1 MATFIGFST
10 QGQRKKFTLVDEDL
24 IKQDLINAFN
34 IRQGELVGRPD
45 VGTAVWD
52 FLFESQTTE
61 TENAIVQEIQ
71 RVAGGDPRLKISE
84 IEIYPQLNGIL
95 IQVQIQFVPST
106 TVERLALFFD
116 QETRRASYI

>member
-52 FLFESQTTE
+52 FLFEAQVVE
-61 TENAIVQEIQ
+61 TENAIVQEVQ
-71 RVAGGDPRLKISE
+71 RVAGGDPRLKISGVE
-84 IEIYPQLNGIL
+84 IFPQLNGIL

-106 TVERLALFFD
+106 TVERLSLFFD

>member
-1 MATFIGFST
+1 MTTFIGFST

-52 FLFESQTTE
+52 FLFESQTVE

-84 IEIYPQLNGIL
+84 VETYPQLNGIL
-95 IQVQIQFVPST
+95 IQVQIQFVHST

>member
-52 FLFESQTTE
+52 YLFESQTTE

-71 RVAGGDPRLKISE
+71 RVAGGDPRLKISQV
-84 IEIYPQLNGIL
+84 EIYPQLNGIL
-95 IQVQIQFVPST
+95 IQVQIRFVPST
-106 TVERLALFFD
+106 TTERLALFFD

>member
-1 MATFIGFST
+1 MTTFIGFST
-10 QGQRKKFTLVDEDL
+10 QGLRKKFTLVDEEL

-45 VGTAVWD
+45 FGTAVWD
-52 FLFESQTTE
+52 FLFESQTVETE
-61 TENAIVQEIQ
+61 TAIIQEIQ
-71 RVAGGDPRLKISE
+71 RVAGGDPRLKISGVE
-84 IEIYPQLNGIL
+84 VYPQLNGIL

-106 TVERLALFFD
+106 TVERLSLFFD

>member
-34 IRQGELVGRPD
+34 IRQGEMVGRPD

-84 IEIYPQLNGIL
+84 IEIYPELNGIL

-106 TVERLALFFD
+106 SVERLALFFD

>member
-52 FLFESQTTE
+52 FLFESQSVE
-61 TENAIVQEIQ
+61 TENAIVQEVQ
-71 RVAGGDPRLKISE
+71 RVAGGDPRLKISAVE
-84 IEIYPQLNGIL
+84 IFPQLNGIL

-106 TVERLALFFD
+106 SVERLSLFFD
-116 QETRRASYI
+116 QETRRASFI

>member
-84 IEIYPQLNGIL
+84 IEIYPELNGIL

-106 TVERLALFFD
+106 SVERLALFFD

>member
-1 MATFIGFST
+1 MTTFIGFST
-10 QGQRKKFTLVDEDL
+10 QGLRKKFTLVDEEL

-45 VGTAVWD
+45 VGTAMWD
-52 FLFESQTTE
+52 FLFESQTLETE
-61 TENAIVQEIQ
+61 TAIIQEIQ
-71 RVAGGDPRLKISE
+71 RVAGGDPRLKISGVE
-84 IEIYPQLNGIL
+84 VYPQLNGIL

-106 TVERLALFFD
+106 TVERLSLFFD

>member
-10 QGQRKKFTLVDEDL
+10 QGQRKKFTLVDEEL

-52 FLFESQTTE
+52 FLFESQSVE
-61 TENAIVQEIQ
+61 TENAIVQEVQ
-71 RVAGGDPRLKISE
+71 RVAAGDPRLKISAVE
-84 IEIYPQLNGIL
+84 IFPQLNGIL

-106 TVERLALFFD
+106 SVERLSLFFD
-116 QETRRASYI
+116 QETRRASFI

>member
-45 VGTAVWD
+45 VGTAVWG

-84 IEIYPQLNGIL
+84 IEIYPELNGIL

-106 TVERLALFFD
+106 SVERLALFFD

>member
-52 FLFESQTTE
+52 YLFESQTTE

-71 RVAGGDPRLKISE
+71 RVAGGDPRLKISQVE
-84 IEIYPQLNGIL
+84 LYPQLNGIL

>member
-1 MATFIGFST
+1 MTTFIGFST
-10 QGQRKKFTLVDEDL
+10 QGLRKKFTLVDEEL

-52 FLFESQTTE
+52 FLFESQTLETE
-61 TENAIVQEIQ
+61 TAIIQEIQ
-71 RVAGGDPRLKISE
+71 RVAGGDPRLKISGVE
-84 IEIYPQLNGIL
+84 VYPQLNGIL

-106 TVERLALFFD
+106 TVERLSLFFD